1 MGAINMTFYEIP
13 LQNIASQIVNIT
25 VDSSIVKIRVK
36 ALQDIEGVFIDVS
49 INNENIIVGAH
60 CKPGIN
66 ILNVLHYKLAKSP
79 MKSLFFTSNSKN
91 NGIHFSDLG
100 NKVRLYYAV
109 Q

>member
-1 MGAINMTFYEIP
+1 MTLYEIP

-60 CKPGIN
+60 CKSDIN
-66 ILNVLHYKLAKSP
+66 ILNVLQHKLAKSP

-91 NGIHFSDLG
+91 NDIHFSDLG